1 MDKNKPGD
9 RSLES
14 LLKDF
19 VKRKPIAKGYNQ
31 VDVQKYWAE
40 EMGTTINK
48 YTQSIKLRNETVT
61 VKINSIPL
69 RSELQ
74 YNKDK
79 LLKLL
84 QQEFGYE
91 KIRDIR
97 IF

>member
-74 YNKDK
+74 YNKAK

>member
-1 MDKNKPGD
+1 MNKNKSGD

-31 VDVQKYWAE
+31 VDIQKYWAD

-48 YTQSIKLRNETVT
+48 YTQSIKLRNETVSI
-61 VKINSIPL
+61 KINSIPL

-91 KIRDIR
+91 KIQDIR
-97 IF
+97 IY

>member
-1 MDKNKPGD
+1 MKKDNKGD
-9 RSLES
+9 RT
-14 LLKDF
+14 LKSILGDF
-19 VKRKPIAKGYNQ
+19 VQRKPIAKGYDQ

-40 EMGTTINK
+40 EMGVTINK
-48 YTQSIKLRNETVT
+48 YTQSINLRNGTVT
-61 VKINSIPL
+61 VRIKSIPL

-91 KIRDIR
+91 KVKEINIY
-97 IF
+97 